1 MLCVLLRFFVGRCPA
16 VRFSLSTGLEN
27 IELRYPSLA
36 VVSTLLLL
44 HYTLWSNESISDLLV
59 LSKTALGWSDL
70 LMVAELV
77 WEAAASPAPFSQ
89 SGGHGGAGKVTDS
102 GIPAATLHPV
112 ILTAGGRDKPSDRP
126 GPLFGPGTVVC
137 RYQVCGGDH

>member
-1 MLCVLLRFFVGRCPA
+1 MEQWNHLGRSSYVIVHYICVVCVLLRFFVGRCPA

-89 SGGHGGAGKVTDS
+89 SGGHGGAGKVTGLWGS
-102 GIPAATLHPV
+102 RNYTS
-112 ILTAGGRDKPSDRP
+112 PSYSHSR
-126 GPLFGPGTVVC
+126 
-137 RYQVCGGDH
+137 RKRQ